1 MVKHAKCT
9 PASVSGVSDRSVRAR
24 DSLQGAPSNL
34 PDDNAP
40 PIGLYASRTLD
51 VETWHRHLG
60 HCNFGAIVDMA
71 RKGAVEGPK
80 FNLSSPPKCDA
91 CIFGKQT
98 RTPVPR
104 VREWEKAIRP
114 LERVFVDPIRPIS
127 PSGRFIQ

>member
-9 PASVSGVSDRSVRAR
+9 LTSVSGVSDRSVRAR

-71 RKGAVEGPK
+71 LFHHHVQLSRISFVVYPVLDPLRSVSPVSFHACHVLPSSAVSCC
-80 FNLSSPPKCDA
+80 LDA
-91 CIFGKQT
+91 CHFTSID
-98 RTPVPR
+98 RR
-104 VREWEKAIRP
+104 V
-114 LERVFVDPIRPIS
+114 V
-127 PSGRFIQ
+127 